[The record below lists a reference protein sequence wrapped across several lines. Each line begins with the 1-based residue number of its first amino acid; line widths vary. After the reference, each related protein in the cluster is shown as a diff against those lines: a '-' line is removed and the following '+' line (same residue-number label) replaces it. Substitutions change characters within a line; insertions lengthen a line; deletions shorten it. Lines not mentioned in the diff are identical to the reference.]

1 MSKKASGLGR
11 GLRDECA
18 KAAPDEAAQA
28 AGVTRAG
35 AAEIPLHQIKPN
47 PYQPRRSFNESELA
61 ALAESIRS
69 HGVLQPIVV
78 EEGANGYTLIAG
90 ERRLRAS
97 KLAGRTKIS
106 AVVRNVGDLGRLEL
120 ALIENV
126 QRSDLSPI
134 DTALAYRRLAD
145 EFGLTQ
151 DAIAVI
157 AGKARATV
165 ANTMRLLD
173 LSQEVQEE
181 VIAGRLTE
189 GHARALVGLPEA
201 EQAWLAR
208 TFVRDAVTVR
218 GAEAAASTI
227 RDAARGKISEKNRG
241 AKVAATT
248 RGNGAP
254 PSAEI
259 AALQRELEAALG
271 TPVKVKPNGPGGQI
285 LIDYYSNEELERLI
299 DVMKGSA

>member
-11 GLRDECA
+11 GLGA
-18 KAAPDEAAQA
+18 LIPEAAQA

-97 KLAGRTKIS
+97 KLAGRTTIP
-106 AVVRNVGDLGRLEL
+106 AVVRNVGDL
-120 ALIENV
+120 A
-126 QRSDLSPI
+126 PI

>member
-11 GLRDECA
+11 GLGA
-18 KAAPDEAAQA
+18 LIPEAAQA

-97 KLAGRTKIS
+97 KLAGRTTIP

-227 RDAARGKISEKNRG
+227 RDAARGKISEKNGG
-241 AKVAATT
+241 AKIAATT

-271 TPVKVKPNGPGGQI
+271 TPVKVKPNGRGGQI

>member
-11 GLRDECA
+11 GLGA
-18 KAAPDEAAQA
+18 LIPEAAEA

-35 AAEIPLHQIKPN
+35 ALEIPLNQIKPN
-47 PYQPRRSFNESELA
+47 PYQPRLSFNETELA
-61 ALAESIRS
+61 ALAESIRA

-97 KLAGRTKIS
+97 KLAGRATIP
-106 AVVRNVGDLGRLEL
+106 AVVRSVGDLGRLEL

-173 LSQEVQEE
+173 LSTEVQEE

-227 RDAARGKISEKNRG
+227 RDAARGKIPEKKNG
-241 AKVAATT
+241 AKGATAT
-248 RGNGAP
+248 RDNDAP

-259 AALQRELEAALG
+259 AALQRELESALG
-271 TPVKVKPNGPGGQI
+271 TPVKVKPNGRGGQI
-285 LIDYYSNEELERLI
+285 VIDYYSNEELERLI
-299 DVMKGSA
+299 DVMKGEA

>member
-11 GLRDECA
+11 GLGA
-18 KAAPDEAAQA
+18 LIPEAAQA

-97 KLAGRTKIS
+97 KLAGRTTIP

-227 RDAARGKISEKNRG
+227 RDAARGKISEKNGG

>member
-11 GLRDECA
+11 GLGA
-18 KAAPDEAAQA
+18 LIPEAAEA

-35 AAEIPLHQIKPN
+35 ALEIPLNQIKPN
-47 PYQPRRSFNESELA
+47 PYQPRLSFNETELA
-61 ALAESIRS
+61 ALAESIRA

-97 KLAGRTKIS
+97 KLAGRATIP
-106 AVVRNVGDLGRLEL
+106 AVVRSVGDLGRLEL

-173 LSQEVQEE
+173 LSTEVHEE

-227 RDAARGKISEKNRG
+227 RDAARGKIPEKKNG
-241 AKVAATT
+241 AKGATAT
-248 RGNGAP
+248 RDNDAP

-259 AALQRELEAALG
+259 AALQRELESALG
-271 TPVKVKPNGPGGQI
+271 TPVKVKPNGRGGQI
-285 LIDYYSNEELERLI
+285 VIDYYSNEELERLI
-299 DVMKGSA
+299 DVMKGEA

>member
-1 MSKKASGLGR
+1 MSKKPSGLGR
-11 GLRDECA
+11 GLGA
-18 KAAPDEAAQA
+18 LIPQAAEAAGA
-28 AGVTRAG
+28 ARAG
-35 AAEIPLHQIKPN
+35 ALELPIDQIRPN
-47 PYQPRRSFNESELA
+47 PYQPRLSFNDAELS
-61 ALAESIRS
+61 ALAESIRA

-97 KLAGRTKIS
+97 KLAGRKSIP
-106 AVVRNVGDLGRLEL
+106 AVVRNVGDRGRLEL

-151 DAIAVI
+151 DEIAVI

-173 LSQEVQEE
+173 LSSEVQEE
-181 VIAGRLTE
+181 VVAGRLTE
-189 GHARALVGLPEA
+189 GHARALIGLPEA

-227 RDAARGKISEKNRG
+227 RDAARGKIHDKKRG
-241 AKVAATT
+241 ATT
-248 RGNGAP
+248 RGTAERNGNVAL

-259 AALQRELEAALG
+259 AALQRELESALG
-271 TPVKVKPNGPGGQI
+271 TPVTVKSSGNGGQI
-285 LIDYYSNEELERLI
+285 VIDYYSNEELDRLI
-299 DVMKGSA
+299 DVLKGGA

>member
-11 GLRDECA
+11 GLGA
-18 KAAPDEAAQA
+18 LIPAAAQA

-97 KLAGRTKIS
+97 KLAGRTTIP

-259 AALQRELEAALG
+259 AALQRELEHALG
-271 TPVKVKPNGPGGQI
+271 TPVKVKPNGTGGQI

-299 DVMKGSA
+299 DLMKGSA

>member
-11 GLRDECA
+11 GLGA
-18 KAAPDEAAQA
+18 LIPEAAQA

-97 KLAGRTKIS
+97 KLAGRTTIP

>member
-11 GLRDECA
+11 GLGA
-18 KAAPDEAAQA
+18 LIPEAAEA

-35 AAEIPLHQIKPN
+35 ALEIPLNQIKPN
-47 PYQPRRSFNESELA
+47 PYQPRLSFNETELA
-61 ALAESIRS
+61 ALAESIRA

-97 KLAGRTKIS
+97 KLAGRATIP
-106 AVVRNVGDLGRLEL
+106 AVVRSVGDLGRLEL

-173 LSQEVQEE
+173 LSTEVQEE

-227 RDAARGKISEKNRG
+227 RDAARGKIPEKKSG
-241 AKVAATT
+241 AKGATAT
-248 RGNGAP
+248 RDNDAP

-259 AALQRELEAALG
+259 AALQRELESALG
-271 TPVKVKPNGPGGQI
+271 TPVKVKPNGSGGQI
-285 LIDYYSNEELERLI
+285 VIDYYSNEELERLI
-299 DVMKGSA
+299 DVMKGEA

>member
-11 GLRDECA
+11 GLGA
-18 KAAPDEAAQA
+18 LIPEAAEA

-35 AAEIPLHQIKPN
+35 ALEIPLNQIKPN
-47 PYQPRRSFNESELA
+47 PYQPRLSFNETELA
-61 ALAESIRS
+61 ALAESIRA

-97 KLAGRTKIS
+97 KLAGRATIP
-106 AVVRNVGDLGRLEL
+106 AVVRSVGDLGRLEL

-173 LSQEVQEE
+173 LSKEVQEE

-227 RDAARGKISEKNRG
+227 RDAARGKIPDDKRG
-241 AKVAATT
+241 AKGATAT
-248 RGNGAP
+248 RANDAP

-259 AALQRELEAALG
+259 AALQRELESALG
-271 TPVKVKPNGPGGQI
+271 TPVKVKPNGRGGQI
-285 LIDYYSNEELERLI
+285 VIDYYSNEELERLI
-299 DVMKGSA
+299 DVMKGEA

>member
-11 GLRDECA
+11 GLGA
-18 KAAPDEAAQA
+18 LIPEAAQA
-28 AGVTRAG
+28 AGVNRAG
-35 AAEIPLHQIKPN
+35 ASEIPLHQIKPN

-97 KLAGRTKIS
+97 KLAGRTTIP
-106 AVVRNVGDLGRLEL
+106 AVVRSVGDLGRLEL

-151 DAIAVI
+151 DAIAAI

-208 TFVRDAVTVR
+208 TIGTSDAELTAAETRVRDTALLDLVQRVQL
-218 GAEAAASTI
+218 
-227 RDAARGKISEKNRG
+227 DAGQARIDRNRAKI
-241 AKVAATT
+241 
-248 RGNGAP
+248 
-254 PSAEI
+254 EI
-259 AALQRELEAALG
+259 GRAH
-271 TPVKVKPNGPGGQI
+271 V
-285 LIDYYSNEELERLI
+285 
-299 DVMKGSA
+299 

>member
-11 GLRDECA
+11 GLGA
-18 KAAPDEAAQA
+18 LIPEAAEA

-35 AAEIPLHQIKPN
+35 ALEIPLNQIKPN
-47 PYQPRRSFNESELA
+47 PYQPRLSFNETELA
-61 ALAESIRS
+61 ALAESIRA

-97 KLAGRTKIS
+97 KLAGRATIP
-106 AVVRNVGDLGRLEL
+106 AVVRSVGDLGRLEL

-173 LSQEVQEE
+173 LSTEVQEE

-227 RDAARGKISEKNRG
+227 RDAARGKIPEKKNG
-241 AKVAATT
+241 AKGATAT
-248 RGNGAP
+248 RDNDAP

-259 AALQRELEAALG
+259 AALQRELESALG
-271 TPVKVKPNGPGGQI
+271 TPVKVTRGKSGTPGKPGVIG
-285 LIDYYSNEELERLI
+285 
-299 DVMKGSA
+299 

>member
-11 GLRDECA
+11 GLGA
-18 KAAPDEAAQA
+18 LIPEAAQA

-97 KLAGRTKIS
+97 KLAGRTTIP
-106 AVVRNVGDLGRLEL
+106 AVVRSVGDLGRLEL

>member
-11 GLRDECA
+11 GLGA
-18 KAAPDEAAQA
+18 LIPEAAQA

-97 KLAGRTKIS
+97 KLAGRTTIP

-227 RDAARGKISEKNRG
+227 RDAARGKISEKNGG
-241 AKVAATT
+241 AKIAATT

-271 TPVKVKPNGPGGQI
+271 TPVKVKPNGRGGQI
-285 LIDYYSNEELERLI
+285 LIDYYSNEE
-299 DVMKGSA
+299 

>member
-11 GLRDECA
+11 GLGA
-18 KAAPDEAAQA
+18 LIPEAAEA
-28 AGVTRAG
+28 AGVMRAG
-35 AAEIPLHQIKPN
+35 ALEIPLNQIKPN
-47 PYQPRRSFNESELA
+47 PYQPRLSFNETELT
-61 ALAESIRS
+61 ALAESIRA

-97 KLAGRTKIS
+97 KLAGRATIP
-106 AVVRNVGDLGRLEL
+106 AVVRSVGDRGRLEL

-173 LSQEVQEE
+173 LSTEVQEE

-227 RDAARGKISEKNRG
+227 RDAARGKIPEKKSG
-241 AKVAATT
+241 AKGATST
-248 RGNGAP
+248 RANDAP

-259 AALQRELEAALG
+259 AALQRELESALG
-271 TPVKVKPNGPGGQI
+271 TPVKVKPNGRGGQI
-285 LIDYYSNEELERLI
+285 VIDYYSNEELDRLI
-299 DVMKGSA
+299 DVMKGEA

>member
-11 GLRDECA
+11 GLGA
-18 KAAPDEAAQA
+18 LIPEAAQA

-97 KLAGRTKIS
+97 KLAGRTTIP

-201 EQAWLAR
+201 EQAWLPR

>member
-11 GLRDECA
+11 GLGA
-18 KAAPDEAAQA
+18 LIPEAAEA

-35 AAEIPLHQIKPN
+35 ALEIPLNQIKPN
-47 PYQPRRSFNESELA
+47 PYQPRLTFNETELA
-61 ALAESIRS
+61 ALAESIRA

-97 KLAGRTKIS
+97 KLAGRATIP
-106 AVVRNVGDLGRLEL
+106 AVVRSVGDLGRLEL

-173 LSQEVQEE
+173 LSTEVQEE

-227 RDAARGKISEKNRG
+227 RDAARGKIPEKKNG
-241 AKVAATT
+241 AKGATAT
-248 RGNGAP
+248 RDNDAP

-259 AALQRELEAALG
+259 AALQRELESALG
-271 TPVKVKPNGPGGQI
+271 TPVKVKPNGRGGQI
-285 LIDYYSNEELERLI
+285 VIDYYSNEELERLI
-299 DVMKGSA
+299 DVMKGEA

>member
-11 GLRDECA
+11 GLGA
-18 KAAPDEAAQA
+18 LIPEAAEA

-35 AAEIPLHQIKPN
+35 ALEIPLNQIKPN
-47 PYQPRRSFNESELA
+47 PYQPRLSFNETELA
-61 ALAESIRS
+61 ALAESIRA

-97 KLAGRTKIS
+97 KLAGRATIP
-106 AVVRNVGDLGRLEL
+106 AVVRSAGDLGRLAL

-173 LSQEVQEE
+173 LSTEVQEE

-227 RDAARGKISEKNRG
+227 RDAARGKSPEKKNG
-241 AKVAATT
+241 AKGATAT
-248 RGNGAP
+248 RDNDAP

-259 AALQRELEAALG
+259 AALQRELESALG
-271 TPVKVKPNGPGGQI
+271 TPVKVKPNGRGGQI
-285 LIDYYSNEELERLI
+285 VIDYYSNEELERLI
-299 DVMKGSA
+299 DVMKGEA

>member
-11 GLRDECA
+11 GLGA
-18 KAAPDEAAQA
+18 LIPEAAHA
-28 AGVTRAG
+28 AGVARSG

-47 PYQPRRSFNESELA
+47 PYQPRRSFNETELA
-61 ALAESIRS
+61 ALAESIRT
-69 HGVLQPIVV
+69 HGVLQPVVV

-97 KLAGRTKIS
+97 KLAGRATIP

-134 DTALAYRRLAD
+134 DTAHAYRRLAD

-173 LSQEVQEE
+173 LSNEVQEE

-227 RDAARGKISEKNRG
+227 REAARGKISEKKNG
-241 AKVAATT
+241 GKGTAATRT
-248 RGNGAP
+248 IDPP

-259 AALQRELEAALG
+259 SALQRELEQALG
-271 TPVKVKPNGPGGQI
+271 TPVKVKSSGRGGQI
-285 LIDYYSNEELERLI
+285 VIDYYSNEELERLI

>member
-11 GLRDECA
+11 GLGA
-18 KAAPDEAAQA
+18 LIPEAAQA

-97 KLAGRTKIS
+97 KLAGRTTIP
-106 AVVRNVGDLGRLEL
+106 AVVRSVGDLGRLEL

-254 PSAEI
+254 PSA
-259 AALQRELEAALG
+259 
-271 TPVKVKPNGPGGQI
+271 
-285 LIDYYSNEELERLI
+285 
-299 DVMKGSA
+299 

>member
-1 MSKKASGLGR
+1 MSKKPSGLGR
-11 GLRDECA
+11 GLGA
-18 KAAPDEAAQA
+18 LIPQAAEA
-28 AGVTRAG
+28 AGVARSG
-35 AAEIPLHQIKPN
+35 ALEIPLAQIKPN
-47 PYQPRRSFNESELA
+47 PYQPRLSFNEAELN
-61 ALAESIRS
+61 ALAESIRT

-97 KLAGRTKIS
+97 KLAGRSSIP
-106 AVVRNVGDLGRLEL
+106 AIVRSVGDRGRLEL

-151 DAIAVI
+151 DQIATI

-173 LSQEVQEE
+173 LSMEVQEE
-181 VIAGRLTE
+181 VVAGRLTE

-227 RDAARGKISEKNRG
+227 RDAARGKIADNQRG
-241 AKVAATT
+241 AA
-248 RGNGAP
+248 RGTSSRDKNDAP
-254 PSAEI
+254 PNAEI
-259 AALQRELEAALG
+259 AALQRDLESALG
-271 TPVKVKPNGPGGQI
+271 TPVKVKPNGSGGQI
-285 LIDYYSNEELERLI
+285 VIDYYSNEELERLI
-299 DVMKGSA
+299 DVMKGDA